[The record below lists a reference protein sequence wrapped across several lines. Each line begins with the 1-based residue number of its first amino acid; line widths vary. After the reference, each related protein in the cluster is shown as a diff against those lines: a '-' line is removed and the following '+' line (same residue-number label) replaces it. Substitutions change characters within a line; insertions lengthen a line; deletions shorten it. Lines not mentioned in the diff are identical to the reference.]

1 MRRSKRFLY
10 HVVVGKLFSERYTDA
25 TGAYTTTPFVRR
37 HASLIT
43 GDSKIATLQVER
55 CAAET
60 DSSAI
65 AALVKCRTDY
75 GTLQTI
81 SLQSLRW

>member
-25 TGAYTTTPFVRR
+25 TGSYTITPLVRR
-37 HASLIT
+37 HASLVS
-43 GDSKIATLQVER
+43 GDSKIATLQVDR
-55 CAAET
+55 FGVET
-60 DSSAI
+60 DSATV
-65 AALVKCRTDY
+65 AALVKRRTNH

-81 SLQSLRW
+81 PLQ